1 MYQLVAR
8 KDTGLGVTTALSV
21 AFHAAAFAFLVWWQQ
36 LMPNLGP
43 VQTTYYVDV
52 VNLPVANPRAGSPT
66 DTGNETKTAPPAPAP
81 APQAMTTP
89 AVPSK
94 TAPGKK
100 PTTAST
106 AESAA
111 FQERMARLE
120 GRVDAQ
126 RQSAAFEELR
136 KKVAARGK
144 VGMPKGSG
152 TEAGSDY
159 TAYLHS
165 RLKDA
170 FRDTIS
176 YQTKAPFVMV
186 RITIDGDGRI
196 IRTRIEKS
204 TGDKAFELSVMRAIT
219 LAEQAIVPPPSR
231 TVYEGA
237 FVFKPQ
243 GVTQR

>member
-8 KDTGLGVTTALSV
+8 KDTGLGVATALSV
-21 AFHAAAFAFLVWWQQ
+21 TFHVAAFAFLVWWQQ

-52 VNLPVANPRAGSPT
+52 VNLPVADPRSGSPIE
-66 DTGNETKTAPPAPAP
+66 TGNDVKPAPPAP
-81 APQAMTTP
+81 TP
-89 AVPSK
+89 PTMAVPKTPSK

-100 PTTAST
+100 SITAPTT
-106 AESAA
+106 ESAA
-111 FQERMARLE
+111 FQERMAKLE
-120 GRVDAQ
+120 GKVDAQ
-126 RQSAAFEELR
+126 RQTAAFEALR
-136 KKVAARGK
+136 KQVAARGK
-144 VGMPKGSG
+144 VGMPRGTGS
-152 TEAGSDY
+152 EAGSDY

>member
-8 KDTGLGVTTALSV
+8 KDTGLGVASALSV

-36 LMPNLGP
+36 LIPHLGP

-52 VNLPVANPRAGSPT
+52 VNLPVAAPRSGSPT
-66 DTGNETKTAPPAPAP
+66 DTGNEEKPVPPAPAP
-81 APQAMTTP
+81 QSMTTP
-89 AVPSK
+89 AIASK

-100 PTTAST
+100 PATTPT

-111 FQERMARLE
+111 FQERMAKLE
-120 GRVDAQ
+120 GKVDAQ
-126 RQSAAFEELR
+126 RQTAAFEALR

-144 VGMPKGSG
+144 VGMPRG
-152 TEAGSDY
+152 TGAESGSDY

-219 LAEQAIVPPPSR
+219 LAEQAIVPPPSK

>member
-8 KDTGLGVTTALSV
+8 KDTGLGVATALSV
-21 AFHAAAFAFLVWWQQ
+21 TFHVAAFAFLVWWQQ

-52 VNLPVANPRAGSPT
+52 VNLPVADPRAGSPT
-66 DTGNETKTAPPAPAP
+66 ETGNEEKPVPPAPTP
-81 APQAMTTP
+81 RAMTTP
-89 AVPSK
+89 AAPSK

-100 PTTAST
+100 PTTT
-106 AESAA
+106 PTTESAA
-111 FQERMARLE
+111 FQERMAKLE
-120 GRVDAQ
+120 GKVDAQ
-126 RQSAAFEELR
+126 RQTAAFEALR

-144 VGMPKGSG
+144 VGMPRGTG

-219 LAEQAIVPPPSR
+219 LAEQTIVPPPSK

>member
-36 LMPNLGP
+36 LIPDLGP

-52 VNLPVANPRAGSPT
+52 VNLPVADPRAGSPT
-66 DTGNETKTAPPAPAP
+66 ETGNEKMPAPPAPTPP
-81 APQAMTTP
+81 AM
-89 AVPSK
+89 AVPKAPTK

-100 PTTAST
+100 PTTAPT
-106 AESAA
+106 TESAA
-111 FQERMARLE
+111 FQERMAKLE
-120 GRVDAQ
+120 GKVDAQ
-126 RQSAAFEELR
+126 RQTAAFEALR
-136 KKVAARGK
+136 KKVAARGR
-144 VGMPKGSG
+144 VGMPKGTG
-152 TEAGSDY
+152 TESGSDY

-170 FRDTIS
+170 FGKTLTNKPANN
-176 YQTKAPFVMV
+176 QFVMV
-186 RITIDGDGRI
+186 RLIIDSDGRI
-196 IRTRIEKS
+196 VSRFDRS
-204 TGDKAFELSVMRAIT
+204 SGDKSLELAVTRAIT
-219 LAEQAIVPPPSR
+219 LAEQTIVPPPSK
-231 TVYEGA
+231 TMYEGA

>member
-21 AFHAAAFAFLVWWQQ
+21 TFHVAAFAFLVWWQQ
-36 LMPNLGP
+36 LMPDLGP

-52 VNLPVANPRAGSPT
+52 VNLPVADPRAGSPT
-66 DTGNETKTAPPAPAP
+66 ETANELKPAPPAPTPP
-81 APQAMTTP
+81 AM
-89 AVPSK
+89 AVPAAPPK
-94 TAPGKK
+94 TTLGKK
-100 PTTAST
+100 PTTTPAT
-106 AESAA
+106 ESAA
-111 FQERMARLE
+111 FQERMAKLE
-120 GRVDAQ
+120 GKVDAQ
-126 RQSAAFEELR
+126 RQTAAFEELR

-144 VGMPKGSG
+144 VGMPKGTG

-176 YQTKAPFVMV
+176 YQTQSPYVMV

-204 TGDKAFELSVMRAIT
+204 TGDKAFELSVARAIT

>member
-21 AFHAAAFAFLVWWQQ
+21 TFHVAAFAFLVWWQQ
-36 LMPNLGP
+36 LMPDPGP

-52 VNLPVANPRAGSPT
+52 VNLPVADPRAGSPT
-66 DTGNETKTAPPAPAP
+66 ESGNELKPAPPAPTPP
-81 APQAMTTP
+81 AMAVP
-89 AVPSK
+89 AAPSK
-94 TAPGKK
+94 TVSGKK
-100 PTTAST
+100 LTTSPVT
-106 AESAA
+106 ESAA
-111 FQERMARLE
+111 FQERMAKLE
-120 GRVDAQ
+120 GKVDAQ
-126 RQSAAFEELR
+126 RQTAAFEELR

-144 VGMPKGSG
+144 VGMPKGTG

-176 YQTKAPFVMV
+176 YQTQSPYVMV
-186 RITIDGDGRI
+186 RITIDGNGRI

-204 TGDKAFELSVMRAIT
+204 TGDKAFELSVARAIT

-243 GVTQR
+243 GVTHK

>member
-1 MYQLVAR
+1 MYQLVAH

-21 AFHAAAFAFLVWWQQ
+21 MFHVAAFAFLVWWQQ
-36 LMPNLGP
+36 LIPNQGP

-52 VNLPVANPRAGSPT
+52 VNLPVADPRAGSPT
-66 DTGNETKTAPPAPAP
+66 DTGNEEKPVPPAPTP
-81 APQAMTTP
+81 RAMTTP
-89 AVPSK
+89 AAPSK

-100 PTTAST
+100 PTTT
-106 AESAA
+106 PTTESAA
-111 FQERMARLE
+111 FQERMAKLE
-120 GRVDAQ
+120 GKVDAQ
-126 RQSAAFEELR
+126 RQTAAFEALR

-144 VGMPKGSG
+144 VGMPRGTG

-219 LAEQAIVPPPSR
+219 LAEQTIVPPPSK